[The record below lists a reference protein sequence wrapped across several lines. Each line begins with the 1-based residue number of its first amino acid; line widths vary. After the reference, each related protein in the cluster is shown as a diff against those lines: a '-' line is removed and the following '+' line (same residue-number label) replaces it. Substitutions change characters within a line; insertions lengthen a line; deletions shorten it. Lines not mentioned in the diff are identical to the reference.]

1 MSAPKAIRLTSVKT
15 GKEFVFGSVAQAA
28 EFLKRSKGYFFWKLD
43 NLQTNHVESREGE
56 EYILEFIGLGHRRDW
71 TWKPEKDRNG
81 PPREYSA
88 MVCQLCTGC
97 ARAVGFCEWSAGLEP
112 VPGWDAIETKN
123 FSDEGPGYQVRGC
136 PKYLPD
142 APTKEAR
149 KLQRMKLME
158 ELMHENRG
166 KRKAG
171 TKAPASAGKG
181 SCIRTAAQ
189 AMAAAAAGTS
199 DQREREIC

>member
-1 MSAPKAIRLTSVKT
+1 MSIPKAIRLTSLET
-15 GKEFVFGSVAQAA
+15 GEQHTFGSIAQTA
-28 EFLKRSKGYFFWKLD
+28 EFMKRSKGYFFWKID
-43 NLQTNHVESREGE
+43 NLKTNIVENREGE
-56 EYILEFIGLGHRRDW
+56 QFVLELIGVGHRRDW
-71 TWKPEKDRNG
+71 QWKPEKEKKG
-81 PPREYSA
+81 PPREYCMMA
-88 MVCQLCTGC
+88 CQLCTGC

-149 KLQRMKLME
+149 KLQRMKLMK

-171 TKAPASAGKG
+171 TKAPASAGQG
-181 SCIRTAAQ
+181 DRIRAAAQ

-199 DQREREIC
+199 DQRGCEIC